1 MIFDVQRGS
10 YVDGPGVRT
19 TVFVKGCNLRCQWCH
34 NPESHVAAP
43 QRLWY
48 ASKCTHCGKCASK
61 CKNNAITY
69 DPTTGALSLSKDKC
83 TLCGR
88 CALFCPVDAIAI
100 CGQQMDTDELL
111 SIIEKERSIYDATGG
126 GMTVTGGECMLQPDF
141 LAELLQ
147 KCRERGIH
155 TAVDTAGDVPF
166 EAFEKVLPYTD
177 LFLYDIK
184 CISSE
189 LHRRFT
195 GVSNE
200 RILINYLQLLEAGA
214 VIHVRVPLMQEFN
227 ADEEEFGRIA
237 AFLAAHPPQLTELL
251 PYHAMG
257 ENKYRALLGE
267 EPPHFTPPTEE
278 TLKKYRE
285 TIRRNEP

>member
-19 TVFVKGCNLRCQWCH
+19 TVFVKGCSLRCQWCH
-34 NPESHVAAP
+34 NPESHSAAQ

-61 CKNNAITY
+61 CKNSAISY
-69 DPTTGALSLSKDKC
+69 DPATGGLSLSKDRC

-147 KCRERGIH
+147 KCRESGIH

-166 EAFEKVLPYTD
+166 ESFEKVLPHTD

-184 CISSE
+184 CITPG

-195 GVSNE
+195 GVDNE
-200 RILINYLQLLEAGA
+200 RILDNYNRLRQAGA
-214 VIHVRVPLMQEFN
+214 CIHVRVPLMQEFN
-227 ADEEEFGRIA
+227 AGEEEFGKIA
-237 AFLAAHPPQLTELL
+237 AFLKAYPPQLTELL

-257 ENKYRALLGE
+257 ENKYRALLGQ
-267 EPPHFTPPTEE
+267 EPPHFTPPAEE
-278 TLKKYRE
+278 TIEHYRE
-285 TIRRNEP
+285 IIRRNKL